1 MLWMSLVRP
10 ASPHKCGWQ
19 VVACLLQYSARRRPS
34 AAKVLAST
42 QVARSQQQEQP
53 PAPADYEAVQLLKT
67 IRVSHMLSNIR
78 LRLAYLN
85 SMAMQD
91 TTRLAARC
99 AAYGSE
105 PRTCNGSARGLC
117 MTKINI
123 VMQQCADAP

>member
-91 TTRLAARC
+91 PPPDWLHDVQLMVQNPEHVMALHVAC
-99 AAYGSE
+99 A
-105 PRTCNGSARGLC
+105 
-117 MTKINI
+117 
-123 VMQQCADAP
+123 